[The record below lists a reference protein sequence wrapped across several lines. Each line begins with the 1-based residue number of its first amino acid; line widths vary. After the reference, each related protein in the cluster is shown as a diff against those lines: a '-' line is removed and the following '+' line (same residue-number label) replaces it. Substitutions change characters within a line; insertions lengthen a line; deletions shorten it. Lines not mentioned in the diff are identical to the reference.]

1 MMVSDA
7 VEDWAMSDQDARA
20 SLAAEELAARILQ
33 FLAEDPGRMARFFN
47 TTGLTAETIRTAA
60 RAPGFAMSVLDYVLE
75 DEALLKDFAAG
86 ATIRPE
92 EMLRLM
98 TEIVHPI
105 VIIIAGAGSR
115 SEGGEPSSPAEPTGR
130 RNRPYYRLHG
140 LKEHA
145 GLPAASARERTGVPS
160 RRSD

>member
-1 MMVSDA
+1 MMVSEA
-7 VEDWAMSDQDARA
+7 VEDCAMSDQDGRA

-47 TTGLTAETIRTAA
+47 TTGLTAETIRVAA
-60 RAPGFAMSVLDYVLE
+60 SAPGFAMSVLDYV
-75 DEALLKDFAAG
+75 LKDFAAG

-92 EMLRLM
+92 ELLRLM

-105 VIIIAGAGSR
+105 VIITAGAGSR